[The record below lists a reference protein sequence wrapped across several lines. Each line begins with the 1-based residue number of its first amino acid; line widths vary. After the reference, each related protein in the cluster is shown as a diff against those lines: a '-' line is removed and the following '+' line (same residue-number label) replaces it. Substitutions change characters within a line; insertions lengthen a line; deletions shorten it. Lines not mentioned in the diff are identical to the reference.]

1 MMKRFGVALSVVGCA
16 VGCASA
22 DPGDPAQESVGQ
34 SASEIVRA
42 DKVGGPDAAV
52 AVVGLTGTGG
62 RRYCSGVAVAPRVVI
77 TAAHCLTDI
86 VERAIVYYGEDVT
99 ADQDQFYN
107 EDDPSQ
113 PWTVATTWVQHPDYV
128 ADLHYP
134 DLAAVYLPRELPFQ
148 PAELL
153 RTPLRNSDLNDQLTV
168 SGWGASK
175 ALTPDLSQ
183 FEGVGIQR
191 TAKIPFLGSPTVRDF
206 VPEDPNNGLFVPSI
220 RADLAKFGGRAPESN
235 TCAGDSG
242 APIYVKRGN
251 RQYVAAINFFTG
263 LSCEGYSMA
272 TRVEPFLGW
281 FDESIAKGGELA
293 IAPKLKCVD
302 EGADGSYTAFF
313 GYENPNVVNVEIP
326 LGRDNKL
333 REDTAGVRPTN
344 FLPGSHPWDFFL
356 EFGRRDS
363 LEWEVRSGG
372 NSCHD
377 REKRA
382 VASKRSPR
390 CDEAAPDVSCAQL
403 CKGFDACGFGLDF
416 GDCMTDCTSNIGFFQ
431 QELPQ
436 CLAPWVALNRCM
448 AALPTE
454 ELCNFSSPPS
464 CVDETAAY
472 EACFL

>member
-22 DPGDPAQESVGQ
+22 DPADLAHEDVGE

-42 DKVGGPDAAV
+42 DKVGGPSAAV
-52 AVVGLTGTGG
+52 AVIGLTGIGG

-77 TAAHCLTDI
+77 TAAHCVTEF
-86 VERAIVYYGEDVT
+86 VERTIVYYGADVT
-99 ADQDQFYN
+99 ADQDRFFGD
-107 EDDPSQ
+107 DDPSN
-113 PWTVATTWVQHPDYV
+113 PWTVAATWEQHPDYDP
-128 ADLHYP
+128 DLHFP
-134 DLAAVYLPRELPFQ
+134 DLAAVYLPRALPFA

-206 VPEDPNNGLFVPSI
+206 VPEDPNNGLFVASI
-220 RADLAKFGGRAPESN
+220 RARLAKFGGRAPESN

-242 APIYVKRGN
+242 APIFVKRGH
-251 RQYVAAINFFTG
+251 RDYVAAINFFTG

-272 TRVEPFLGW
+272 TRVEPFLRY
-281 FDESIAKGGELA
+281 FDAAIEKGGELA
-293 IAPKLKCVD
+293 VAPKLRCVD
-302 EGADGSYTAFF
+302 EAADGSYTAFF
-313 GYENPNVVNVEIP
+313 GYENPNVVTMEIP
-326 LGRDNKL
+326 LGRDNRL
-333 REDTAGVRPTN
+333 REDELNVRPTQ
-344 FLPGSHPWDFFL
+344 FLPGSHPWDFFV
-356 EFGRRDS
+356 EFGRKDK
-363 LEWEVRSGG
+363 LQWELSSGG
-372 NSCHD
+372 DGCHE
-377 REKRA
+377 REKQA
-382 VASKRSPR
+382 VASRRSPR
-390 CDEAAPDVSCAQL
+390 CEASAPDVSCAQL
-403 CKGFDACGFGLDF
+403 CKGFDACGFDF

-431 QELPQ
+431 QDLPQ
-436 CLAPWVALNRCM
+436 CLEPWVALNRCM

-454 ELCNFSSPPS
+454 DLCNFSSPPS
-464 CVDETAAY
+464 CVDETAAF